1 MRPCTEAPPAARA
14 TRRCPPRR
22 PGRRPPQ
29 MNFRAPAA
37 PPERTDGCLSA
48 PAPPSPRRATTSHR
62 PGASSARPGPAA
74 RRRPPTKTSSVLR
87 SPGRRSSLHANNH
100 LCRRRLCLRLRRCRA
115 RQDVCR
121 CSWRDAWAAEAAAH
135 RTQAAAVAAHS
146 RPAAAAAHSH
156 PVAVGAV
163 VVAMPATAAE
173 DAVPRWAKQRS
184 QKLKPE
190 ARRLCAL
197 NLGPAKTPASPAG
210 PAKNPASATCRSQTK
225 SPNFCPTKL
234 DPCPASPSSDCLAT
248 SLNASSCSLHPP
260 SSTSDPKTGNC
271 RCLYPLRS
279 GLYPRPSRCP
289 PIPSGRFATRRFR
302 AGHAH
307 PLHWATGVARPSPGA
322 RAWRHDPKRRRGLL
336 AEILGYLHRPP
347 SNHCPLPWC
356 LQAPW

>member
-1 MRPCTEAPPAARA
+1 M
-14 TRRCPPRR
+14 
-22 PGRRPPQ
+22 
-29 MNFRAPAA
+29 
-37 PPERTDGCLSA
+37 
-48 PAPPSPRRATTSHR
+48 
-62 PGASSARPGPAA
+62 
-74 RRRPPTKTSSVLR
+74 LR
-87 SPGRRSSLHANNH
+87 SQGRRSSMHANNHLPCRRYRH
-100 LCRRRLCLRLRRCRA
+100 LCRRRLCPHRRRCRA

-121 CSWRDAWAAEAAAH
+121 CSWHDAWAAEAATH
-135 RTQAAAVAAHS
+135 RTPAAAVAAHS

-156 PVAVGAV
+156 PVVVAAV
-163 VVAMPATAAE
+163 VVAMPATATE
-173 DAVPRWAKQRS
+173 DAVPRWAKQRL

-197 NLGPAKTPASPAG
+197 GPAKTPASPAV

-225 SPNFCPTKL
+225 SPSFCPTKL
-234 DPCPASPSSDCLAT
+234 VPCPASPSSDCLST
-248 SLNASSCSLHPP
+248 SLNASSCLLHPP

-289 PIPSGRFATRRFR
+289 PLPSGRSATRRLR

-307 PLHWATGVARPSPGA
+307 PLHWATGVARPSPPPAHSPGA
-322 RAWRHDPKRRRGLL
+322 RAWRHDPKRRRGRL
-336 AEILGYLHRPP
+336 AEIPGHLHRPP